1 MHSNGI
7 VSGSAWLACWRISRL
22 WRIHLRKK
30 CKGKS
35 KVPTLEISRSRA
47 PSRLCS
53 GRWWHIIAITRGR
66 SRPCGRFWARGR
78 PAGAEIRG
86 KTRSS
91 GAMIRSAICL
101 ALFPLLLM
109 AQTVAETNDP
119 AIRAG
124 MDRWMDAWN
133 HHDAN
138 AFAAVFSEDADFA
151 NRRGTG
157 ARVAVRRSKIE
168 EFHAPVLATICS
180 KSHQE

>member
-1 MHSNGI
+1 
-7 VSGSAWLACWRISRL
+7 
-22 WRIHLRKK
+22 
-30 CKGKS
+30 
-35 KVPTLEISRSRA
+35 
-47 PSRLCS
+47 
-53 GRWWHIIAITRGR
+53 
-66 SRPCGRFWARGR
+66 
-78 PAGAEIRG
+78 
-86 KTRSS
+86 
-91 GAMIRSAICL
+91 L

-109 AQTVAETNDP
+109 AQTGAETNDP

-124 MDRWMDAWN
+124 MDRWMVAWN

-180 KSHQE
+180 KSHQEYIEIKTRFIPPDLAAVDGGWRMAGAIDAPANPRPQREGLLSFVAAKSAGPWEVAVVHNQGHLCPAATTEMREGLLAREGLCQWGILRPHGA